1 MAGLSGM
8 SGGGWPEDCV
18 ALPQLDEATLLES
31 VCQRYSRGEIY
42 TYIAQVLLAVNPCQD
57 LPSLYGQGKMA
68 RYSGRPSP
76 GARPSPHPYALA
88 SAALRGLR
96 RGEGQAVVISGES
109 GAGKTETAKIILA
122 YLQAN
127 AGGSGGAPEAGLG
140 SSEGGV
146 ERDVLAMGRVLESFG
161 NARTARNGNS
171 SRFGKL
177 LRLRLRAGA
186 QHGVGELAAQT
197 TIYLLETSRV
207 AGRAPGERSF
217 HVFYE
222 LLAGLSYEGRT
233 SLGLAAAASGH
244 TLARI
249 SDASPSGAG
258 NPGLEA
264 EERRRDIERFGELR
278 ASLSGLGLKAEDETG
293 IWEVLAAIL
302 HLGDAIPSEE
312 DQPPEEARGD
322 APFVVSERSLGW
334 AARMLGL
341 DVDALRKV
349 LTKKRIAIK
358 GRRSFYEVD
367 RTRPQAEALLRGL
380 VVTMY
385 GRLFKRLVASM
396 NVAVGAGVAASAG
409 ARSGTPPAATELALL
424 DIYGFESLATNSL
437 EQLLINL
444 TNERLQQL
452 FSERCLL
459 SEQAL
464 YQREGLT
471 YQPVGVEDRSGAM
484 QAVARVLDVLD
495 DMGQQRWR
503 GLRDATDSRFCDAA
517 LNQAGK
523 VAGSGQKFLFPA
535 RLRSRGVARPPPGGV
550 GGIECRTVR
559 RHHETP
565 GACEHASAAFLVAHY
580 AGKVEYSREGWLDRN
595 EGRSSQE
602 VEDLLDA
609 SEKKFVRGLAEQEPA
624 VGSSG
629 AAPRQFRSVSKQHRR
644 DLDALLNCL
653 NATPSVHFIRCFR
666 PNNSQ
671 HPCHVEKA
679 YLLEQLRSCGTVQ
692 LLQLMHQGYPNRM
705 ELREVVERFAPL
717 LPPNLCTGSPRTLAQ
732 SLMLALG
739 VPRGDW
745 TLGVSQLFLKAG
757 QLAALE
763 DLRSGSTALDPAA
776 VAAARRAIVLGR
788 WQRAAVAGKC
798 VAHLARLARQIRGAK
813 LRRRLRALLLATR
826 FVARSR
832 CLALRAQARR
842 VVLRR
847 RLRVVFRA
855 AVFVVRAR
863 RLARAARAARE
874 VAEAPAREREAVAV
888 PTREDRACSGCQG
901 RGPWIM
907 GAGCPLEEP
916 QVAAGP
922 LPESREVPPELAKV
936 RSQKTVPARAQKDL
950 PEPTAPR
957 RAELWS
963 EAAPQSP
970 GNCRPLP
977 SPARVPASR
986 QQSLADWD
994 EQSSVTVPASLE
1006 SLASI
1011 RRWQELRPRPIEK
1024 RARPEDARRR
1034 TSENGIVL
1042 EQPAKRMR
1050 L

>member
-1 MAGLSGM
+1 MAELSGM
-8 SGGGWPEDCV
+8 SGGRWPEDCV

-31 VCQRYSRGEIY
+31 VCQRYARGEIY
-42 TYIAQVLLAVNPCQD
+42 TYVAQVLLAVNPCQD

-68 RYSGRPSP
+68 RYSSRPSP
-76 GARPSPHPYALA
+76 GARPS
-88 SAALRGLR
+88 RGLR

-140 SSEGGV
+140 SIEGGV

-197 TIYLLETSRV
+197 TTYLLETSRV

-278 ASLSGLGLKAEDETG
+278 AALSGLGLKAEDETG

-523 VAGSGQKFLFPA
+523 AAGSGQKFLFPA
-535 RLRSRGVARPPPGGV
+535 RLRSRGVARPPPGG
-550 GGIECRTVR
+550 
-559 RHHETP
+559 
-565 GACEHASAAFLVAHY
+565 ACEPASAAFLVAHY

-717 LPPNLCTGSPRTLAQ
+717 LPPDLRTGSPRTLAQ

-763 DLRSGSTALDPAA
+763 DLRNGSTALEPAA
-776 VAAARRAIVLGR
+776 VAAARRAIVRGR

-813 LRRRLRALLLATR
+813 LRRRLRAVLLATR

-863 RLARAARAARE
+863 RLARAARTARE
-874 VAEAPAREREAVAV
+874 VAEAPARERGAVAV
-888 PTREDRACSGCQG
+888 PTRE
-901 RGPWIM
+901 
-907 GAGCPLEEP
+907 
-916 QVAAGP
+916 VAAGP
-922 LPESREVPPELAKV
+922 LPESREVPELAKV
-936 RSQKTVPARAQKDL
+936 RSQKAVPARAQKAL

-963 EAAPQSP
+963 EAPPQSP

-977 SPARVPASR
+977 SPNRVPASR

-994 EQSSVTVPASLE
+994 EQSSMTVPASLE

>member
-535 RLRSRGVARPPPGGV
+535 RLRSRGVARPPPGG
-550 GGIECRTVR
+550 
-559 RHHETP
+559 
-565 GACEHASAAFLVAHY
+565 ACEHASAAFLVAHY

>member
-1 MAGLSGM
+1 
-8 SGGGWPEDCV
+8 
-18 ALPQLDEATLLES
+18 
-31 VCQRYSRGEIY
+31 
-42 TYIAQVLLAVNPCQD
+42 
-57 LPSLYGQGKMA
+57 
-68 RYSGRPSP
+68 
-76 GARPSPHPYALA
+76 
-88 SAALRGLR
+88 
-96 RGEGQAVVISGES
+96 
-109 GAGKTETAKIILA
+109 
-122 YLQAN
+122 
-127 AGGSGGAPEAGLG
+127 
-140 SSEGGV
+140 
-146 ERDVLAMGRVLESFG
+146 
-161 NARTARNGNS
+161 
-171 SRFGKL
+171 
-177 LRLRLRAGA
+177 
-186 QHGVGELAAQT
+186 
-197 TIYLLETSRV
+197 
-207 AGRAPGERSF
+207 
-217 HVFYE
+217 
-222 LLAGLSYEGRT
+222 
-233 SLGLAAAASGH
+233 
-244 TLARI
+244 
-249 SDASPSGAG
+249 
-258 NPGLEA
+258 
-264 EERRRDIERFGELR
+264 
-278 ASLSGLGLKAEDETG
+278 
-293 IWEVLAAIL
+293 
-302 HLGDAIPSEE
+302 
-312 DQPPEEARGD
+312 
-322 APFVVSERSLGW
+322 
-334 AARMLGL
+334 
-341 DVDALRKV
+341 
-349 LTKKRIAIK
+349 
-358 GRRSFYEVD
+358 
-367 RTRPQAEALLRGL
+367 
-380 VVTMY
+380 
-385 GRLFKRLVASM
+385 
-396 NVAVGAGVAASAG
+396 
-409 ARSGTPPAATELALL
+409 
-424 DIYGFESLATNSL
+424 
-437 EQLLINL
+437 
-444 TNERLQQL
+444 
-452 FSERCLL
+452 
-459 SEQAL
+459 
-464 YQREGLT
+464 
-471 YQPVGVEDRSGAM
+471 
-484 QAVARVLDVLD
+484 
-495 DMGQQRWR
+495 
-503 GLRDATDSRFCDAA
+503 
-517 LNQAGK
+517 

-535 RLRSRGVARPPPGGV
+535 RLRSRGVARPPPGG
-550 GGIECRTVR
+550 
-559 RHHETP
+559 
-565 GACEHASAAFLVAHY
+565 ACEPVSVAFLVAHY

-717 LPPNLCTGSPRTLAQ
+717 LPPALRTGSPRTLAQ

-763 DLRSGSTALDPAA
+763 DLRNGSTALDAAA
-776 VAAARRAIVLGR
+776 VAAARRAIVRGR

-813 LRRRLRALLLATR
+813 LRRRLRAVLLATR
-826 FVARSR
+826 FVVRSR

-842 VVLRR
+842 MVLRR

-874 VAEAPAREREAVAV
+874 VAEAPARERRAVAV
-888 PTREDRACSGCQG
+888 PTRE
-901 RGPWIM
+901 
-907 GAGCPLEEP
+907 
-916 QVAAGP
+916 VVAGP
-922 LPESREVPPELAKV
+922 LPESREVPELAKA
-936 RSQKTVPARAQKDL
+936 VPARAQRAE
-950 PEPTAPR
+950 PELLAPR

-970 GNCRPLP
+970 GRCRPLP

-1024 RARPEDARRR
+1024 RARPEEARRR